1 MRHTRRRDPL
11 MNRSRPASFTILV
24 IDDDP
29 ELLELATEL
38 LSGDGHR
45 VLVASSGEDALAMM
59 QAVHPDLIL
68 LDYFM
73 PEMNGLAVI
82 ERLKADAATRRIP
95 VVALTSGT
103 AGDASRLS
111 RAGSVGFI
119 LKPFEPTEF
128 LRLIADILKA
138 TVGSRQRRSDG
149 VG

>member
-1 MRHTRRRDPL
+1 
-11 MNRSRPASFTILV
+11 
-24 IDDDP
+24 
-29 ELLELATEL
+29 
-38 LSGDGHR
+38 
-45 VLVASSGEDALAMM
+45 MM

-119 LKPFEPTEF
+119 FKPFEPTEF
-128 LRLIADILKA
+128 LRLIADNGKIKSLKEWPNA
-138 TVGSRQRRSDG
+138 LPVALRTARAG
-149 VG
+149 VRCAARIAREAYWNISSL